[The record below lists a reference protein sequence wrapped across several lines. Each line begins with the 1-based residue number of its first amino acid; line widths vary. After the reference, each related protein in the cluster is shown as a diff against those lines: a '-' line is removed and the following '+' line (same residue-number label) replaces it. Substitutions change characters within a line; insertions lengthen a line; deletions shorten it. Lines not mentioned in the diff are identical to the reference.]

1 MIMHVE
7 FACPQI
13 GKKAD
18 VLFRQPKAEGQGGP
32 YYLLHRPVCG
42 RFHSVNPQTG
52 EVLGKSEL

>member
-7 FACPQI
+7 FTCPRT

-18 VLFRQPKAEGQGGP
+18 VLFRQPESEGKTRP
-32 YYLLHRPVCG
+32 YQVLHCPVCG
-42 RFHSVNPQTG
+42 QFHSVNPQTG